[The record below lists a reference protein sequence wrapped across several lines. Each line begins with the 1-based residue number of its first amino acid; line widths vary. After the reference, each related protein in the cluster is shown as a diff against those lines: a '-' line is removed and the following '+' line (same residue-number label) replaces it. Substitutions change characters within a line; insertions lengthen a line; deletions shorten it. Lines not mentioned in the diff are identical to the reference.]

1 MQTYYTSLHAVLV
14 AASHQSGYCQ
24 GINFL
29 AALFILTEK
38 EEDSFS
44 LLCFLLRHRHLEILF
59 NPTCSS
65 LVEYMNCFSKRYV

>member
-1 MQTYYTSLHAVLV
+1 MQVYYNSLHSVLI

-29 AALFILTEK
+29 AALFLLSETEK
-38 EEDSFS
+38 DSFS
-44 LLCFLLRHRHLEILF
+44 LLCFLLRHRHMEILF

-65 LVEYMNCFSKRYV
+65 LLEYMNCFSKR